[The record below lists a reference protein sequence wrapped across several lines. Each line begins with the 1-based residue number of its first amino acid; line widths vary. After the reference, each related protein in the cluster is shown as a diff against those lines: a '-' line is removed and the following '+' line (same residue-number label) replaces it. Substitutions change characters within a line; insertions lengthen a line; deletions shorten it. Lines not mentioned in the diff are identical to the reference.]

1 MLFYLTLLILSIING
16 VFGQLMLKHGM
27 SGYDAFGLGTIP
39 KVARNP
45 WVVGG
50 FTCYG
55 LNTFTWLFLLT
66 KLDLSFMYP
75 MISLGYVMVLF
86 FSRIAFGEQIPL
98 VRWAGVVLICGGVC
112 MVGFSG

>member
-1 MLFYLTLLILSIING
+1 MVFYLAVLIFCIFFG
-16 VFGQLMLKHGM
+16 VAGQLMLKHGM
-27 SGYDAFGLGTIP
+27 TGFDSFGLRTLPRVVRNPWIVGGFAFYGLGTI
-39 KVARNP
+39 V
-45 WVVGG
+45 
-50 FTCYG
+50 
-55 LNTFTWLFLLT
+55 WLFLLT
-66 KLDLSFMYP
+66 KLELSFMYP